1 MAWAVAIVLI
11 VIAVIVAILFLNRFY
26 KKATREVALVRTGA
40 GGQKVILDGGCFALP
55 ILHKTSEVNMKTT
68 RLEIHRSGENSMI
81 TSDRLRVD
89 ATAEFYVRVQPSE
102 AGVATAAQALGGKSF
117 RAAELAETLEG
128 KLVDA
133 MLSVAA
139 GYTMDSLQDQRGKY
153 AAEVTAKL
161 TENLALNGLDLESV
175 SITRLDQ
182 TSFGSLDENNAFNA
196 VGMRRLA
203 EIIATNQKERAAI
216 TADAEV
222 SVRQSQ
228 LDATKKRLIIEREE
242 EEAQITQQRDIEQ
255 SRAESQADIAERQAQ
270 SEERRERARIK
281 REEEV
286 RSTEIERDR
295 ALRRLELDANLATDT
310 ARHDKEIQLAVKRIE
325 EAEAQARVQ
334 AAMAEETAAREAVE
348 TAREQA
354 AAERE
359 KQIALIRAAE
369 QAEVDDTRVKSET
382 GTMLAM
388 AEAQAKSTNVR
399 AGATKVEML
408 AKAEG
413 KAALIAAEN
422 ALSSDVIGMK
432 IDLARLETLPDVVGK
447 MMKPAEKIDSIRINH
462 ITGFGGTGGASG
474 SGKSGDNAVVNQV
487 VDGVLSMALQMPAIK
502 KLGEEIGINI
512 GDGLKGLSDAVSSAK
527 DDGDAGTPQADGE
540 TDLGTGPKTENKA

>member
-1 MAWAVAIVLI
+1 MVGWVVAIVII
-11 VIAVIVAILFLNRFY
+11 VIAIIVAILFLNRFY

-55 ILHKTSEVNMKTT
+55 ILHKVSEVNMKTT
-68 RLEIHRSGENSMI
+68 RLEIARSSEKSMI

-89 ATAEFYVRVQPSE
+89 ATAEFYVRVQPTES
-102 AGVATAAQALGGKSF
+102 GVATAAQALGGKSF
-117 RAAELAETLEG
+117 RAAELAETLDG

-139 GYTMDSLQDQRGKY
+139 GYTMDTLQDQRGKY
-153 AAEVTAKL
+153 AAEITSAL
-161 TENLALNGLDLESV
+161 TENLAQNGLDLESV

-182 TSFGSLDENNAFNA
+182 TPFDALDDNNAFNA

-228 LDATKKRLIIEREE
+228 LDATKKRLVIEREE
-242 EEAQITQQRDIEQ
+242 EEAQITQQREIEER
-255 SRAESQADIAERQAQ
+255 RAESQAAIAESQAE

-286 RSTEIERDR
+286 RGIEIERDR
-295 ALRRLELDANLATDT
+295 AVRRLELDATLATDT
-310 ARHDKEIQLAVKRIE
+310 ARHDKEIQLAAKRIE
-325 EAEAQARVQ
+325 EAKAQVKAQA
-334 AAMAEETAAREAVE
+334 AKAEETVAAEAVQ
-348 TAREQA
+348 TARDQA
-354 AAERE
+354 IAERE
-359 KQIALIRAAE
+359 KTVAVIRAKE

-388 AEAQAKSTNVR
+388 AQAHARSTSVR
-399 AGATKVEML
+399 AEATKDELL
-408 AKAEG
+408 AEAEG
-413 KAALIAAEN
+413 KAAIVGTEN
-422 ALSSDVIGMK
+422 AQSNEVISMK
-432 IDLARLETLPDVVGK
+432 LDLARLEALPDIVGK

-462 ITGFGGTGGASG
+462 ITGFGNNGSGGGSSG
-474 SGKSGDNAVVNQV
+474 SGDGAVVNQV
-487 VDGVLSMALQMPAIK
+487 VDGILSMALQLPAVK
-502 KLGEEIGINI
+502 KLGEEVGINI
-512 GDGLKGLSDAVSSAK
+512 GDGLKGLSDVTADAPSASDSSGSAEAAASEAE
-527 DDGDAGTPQADGE
+527 GDT
-540 TDLGTGPKTENKA
+540 